1 MFNSAR
7 FNGCLFNGTPVPRQ
21 FSHSIGGDLSIDGG
35 QTIACQYVVAE
46 GGDLAIDGGQTIACQ
61 YVVAEGGDLAI
72 DGATSRNIL
81 HRGGAVTT
89 SQWDWARVRS
99 VA

>member
-46 GGDLAIDGGQTIACQ
+46 GGDLAIDG
-61 YVVAEGGDLAI
+61 
-72 DGATSRNIL
+72 ATSRNIL

>member
-1 MFNSAR
+1 
-7 FNGCLFNGTPVPRQ
+7 
-21 FSHSIGGDLSIDGG
+21 
-35 QTIACQYVVAE
+35 VVAE
-46 GGDLAIDGGQTIACQ
+46 GGDIIAEGGQTIACQ

-72 DGATSRNIL
+72 DGATIKNIL

-89 SQWDWARVRS
+89 SQWDWVRARR

>member
-7 FNGCLFNGTPVPRQ
+7 FNSCLFNGTPVPRQ
-21 FSHSIGGDLSIDGG
+21 FSHSIGGDLS
-35 QTIACQYVVAE
+35 
-46 GGDLAIDGGQTIACQ
+46 IDGGQTIACQ